1 MSGGENVYLGLG
13 SNKGSREQLLAKAIE
28 LLSNELGTPVSLSTI
43 IETRPLGF
51 SSPNM
56 FLNMVAQFN
65 TDIPPF
71 SLLDIT
77 ERVERCLGRTVK
89 TASGAVYSD
98 RPIDIDI
105 LLYGDRII
113 NSERLTVPH
122 PRMHERSFV
131 LVPLAE
137 IAPNLMH
144 PTMCK
149 SVLDLKNNLSD

>member
-77 ERVERCLGRTVK
+77 ERVER
-89 TASGAVYSD
+89 
-98 RPIDIDI
+98 
-105 LLYGDRII
+105 
-113 NSERLTVPH
+113 
-122 PRMHERSFV
+122 
-131 LVPLAE
+131 
-137 IAPNLMH
+137 
-144 PTMCK
+144 
-149 SVLDLKNNLSD
+149 